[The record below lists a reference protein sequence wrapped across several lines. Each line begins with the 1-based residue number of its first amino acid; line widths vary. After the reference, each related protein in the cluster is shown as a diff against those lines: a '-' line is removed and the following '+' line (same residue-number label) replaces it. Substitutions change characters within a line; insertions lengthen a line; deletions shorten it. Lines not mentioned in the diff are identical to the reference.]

1 MNANQPAAR
10 RRAYVFPGR
19 HKRLFVRYTDAEYA
33 EYAEVAA
40 AADQYGL
47 TSTGF
52 CSQAALDAA
61 RNAHTGGT
69 EPMEHESLG
78 NLQAELF
85 QARLAVNQLRAEL
98 HSTRNDSRTIT
109 DDLDKLITR
118 AAELVADFD
127 DTASRIHRR
136 LAQ

>member
-1 MNANQPAAR
+1 MNADQSVRR

-19 HKRLFVRYTDAEYA
+19 HKRLFVRYTED

-40 AADQYGL
+40 AADRFGL
-47 TSTGF
+47 TPTGF

-61 RNAHTGGT
+61 RDTHTGTT
-69 EPMEHESLG
+69 EPMQHESLG

-85 QARLAVNQLRAEL
+85 QARLAVNQLGAEL
-98 HSTRNDSRTIT
+98 RSTRSNSQATT

-118 AAELVADFD
+118 AVELVADLD
-127 DTASRIHRR
+127 DTASRIHHR
-136 LAQ
+136 LAR

>member
-1 MNANQPAAR
+1 MTANPPAAR

-33 EYAEVAA
+33 EVAA
-40 AADQYGL
+40 AADRYGL
-47 TSTGF
+47 TPTGF
-52 CSQAALDAA
+52 CSQAVLDAA
-61 RNAHTGGT
+61 RNAHTGTT
-69 EPMEHESLG
+69 EPMEHEALG

-98 HSTRNDSRTIT
+98 HSTRNDRRTTT
-109 DDLDKLITR
+109 DELDKLITR
-118 AAELVADFD
+118 AAELVAELD

-136 LAQ
+136 LGR

>member
-1 MNANQPAAR
+1 MNATPSPGR
-10 RRAYVFPGR
+10 RRAYVYPGR

-33 EYAEVAA
+33 EVAA
-40 AADQYGL
+40 AADRYGL
-47 TSTGF
+47 TPTGF

-61 RNAHTGGT
+61 RNAHTSAT

-78 NLQAELF
+78 NLQGELF
-85 QARLAVNQLRAEL
+85 QTRLAVNQLRAEL
-98 HSTRNDSRTIT
+98 HSTRSDSPAA

-118 AAELVADFD
+118 AAELVADLD
-127 DTASRIHRR
+127 DSASRIHSR

>member
-33 EYAEVAA
+33 EVTA
-40 AADQYGL
+40 AADRYGL
-47 TSTGF
+47 TPTGF
-52 CSQAALDAA
+52 CSQAALGAA
-61 RNAHTGGT
+61 RDAHTGGT

-85 QARLAVNQLRAEL
+85 QARLVVNQLRAEL
-98 HSTRNDSRTIT
+98 HSTRNDSRTTT
-109 DDLDKLITR
+109 DPLDKLITR